1 LGKDAKMIPL
11 KIQNAQIGALSADK
25 AYQSQKNS
33 PQNAQRL
40 FEAEVKKQMDEAQIR
55 TREAEKSEKSTIH
68 DESEDKKN
76 EQEQNRKEKKPGD
89 RKEKQARKNC
99 YNIEKSPNG
108 KIKHLDV
115 KI

>member
-1 LGKDAKMIPL
+1 MGKDAKMIPL

-25 AYQSQKNS
+25 AYQSQKHS

-55 TREAEKSEKSTIH
+55 TKEAEKSEKSSIQ
-68 DESEDKKN
+68 DETEDKKN
-76 EQEQNRKEKKPGD
+76 EHRSKEKEKKAGLGKKD
-89 RKEKQARKNC
+89 KTKNTR